1 MKKLVVIALALGA
14 LGACSKDSKKKS
26 EPVKQEPAK
35 PAGEDKPATPTD
47 QPVTPPPTAGPAIP
61 AGNYEIDASH
71 SALIWRAKHF
81 GAGYTY
87 GWFKDF
93 SGKFVVDADPTKQ
106 SLELSIKVDSLDS
119 RDGKRDEHLKGPDF
133 FNAAQ
138 FPTITFK
145 STKVEAGGAGLKVTG
160 DLSIHG
166 VTKSV
171 TADVAVVGT
180 GTDPWKNV
188 RAGYETT
195 LTINR
200 MDYGIAFM
208 PDGISN
214 DVNLTIAFEGVKK

>member
-1 MKKLVVIALALGA
+1 MKKLMVIALALGA
-14 LGACSKDSKKKS
+14 FGACSKDTKKKS
-26 EPVKQEPAK
+26 EPVKVEPAK
-35 PAGEDKPATPTD
+35 PAGQDQAPPPADKPTAPS
-47 QPVTPPPTAGPAIP
+47 PTAGFP
-61 AGNYEIDASH
+61 AGNYEIDAGH

-106 SLELSIKVDSLDS
+106 SLELTVKVDSLDS
-119 RDGKRDEHLKGPDF
+119 RDAKRDEHLKGPDF

-138 FPTITFK
+138 FATITFK
-145 STKVEAGGAGLKVTG
+145 STKVEAAGAALKVTG
-160 DLSIHG
+160 DLNIHG

-171 TADVAVVGT
+171 TVDVNPVGT

-188 RAGYETT
+188 RAGYEAK

-200 MDYGIAFM
+200 MDYGVAFM
-208 PDGISN
+208 PEGISS
-214 DVNLTIAFEGVKK
+214 DIDLTIAFEGVKK